1 MKVIIVE
8 DEALAAER
16 LERLIH
22 RFDESIE
29 IVATISSVEQGIIW
43 LQANPA
49 PDLGFFDIELSDG
62 TSFDLADAVE
72 VNFPVIFTTSYD
84 QYALEAFSMK
94 SVDYLLKPIRYER
107 MEKALIKF
115 KEWQQPPFKDVQE
128 ELTSIIQEAIGQPNA
143 SYKERWLVRNGN
155 LIQAVP
161 TTEIAYFYSDQ
172 KTSLLMTKEGK
183 RFPVDLSLDKVME
196 LLDPQFYFR
205 LNRKYIV
212 HIDSAAKMH
221 PYFKGRLKVELVP
234 AIEDDIV
241 VSSERTP
248 EFKAWLD
255 R

>member
-16 LERLIH
+16 LQRLIH
-22 RFDESIE
+22 RFDDAID
-29 IVATISSVEQGIIW
+29 IAATISSVEQGIAW
-43 LQANPA
+43 LQSNPS

-107 MEKALIKF
+107 LEKALIKF
-115 KEWQQPPFKDVQE
+115 QDWQQPPLKDVQQ
-128 ELTSIIQEAIGQPNA
+128 ELTSIIRGVMALPDTA
-143 SYKERWLVRNGN
+143 YKERWLVRNGN

-196 LLDPQFYFR
+196 LLDPNFYFR
-205 LNRKYIV
+205 LNRKYII
-212 HIDSAAKMH
+212 HIDAAVKMH
-221 PYFKGRLKVELVP
+221 PYFKGRLKVELEP
-234 AIEDDIV
+234 SADDNIV

>member
-22 RFDESIE
+22 RFDKAIE
-29 IVATISSVEQGIIW
+29 IVATISSVEQGITW
-43 LQANPA
+43 LQSNPA

-62 TSFDLADAVE
+62 TSFDMADAVE

-94 SVDYLLKPIRYER
+94 SVDYLLKPIRFER
-107 MEKALIKF
+107 LEKALTRF
-115 KEWQQPPFKDVQE
+115 NEWRQPPLSEVQD
-128 ELTSIIQEAIGQPNA
+128 ELTSIIQEAINQTGTA
-143 SYKERWLVRNGN
+143 YKERWLVRNGN

-161 TTEIAYFYSDQ
+161 TSEIAYFYSDQ

-196 LLDPQFYFR
+196 LLDPNFYFR
-205 LNRKYIV
+205 LNRKYII
-212 HIDSAAKMH
+212 HIDAAVKMH
-221 PYFKGRLKVELVP
+221 PYFKGRLKVELMP
-234 AIEDDIV
+234 MIEDDIV